1 MSPNRTHRLNLF
13 LLGAALVLLT
23 GCAGLTPRDART
35 QDPIATLLA
44 ARVTSINPGLQTFKG
59 TARVTL
65 ADENTSQRFKIAWA
79 AFLPDKIRLTILK
92 SGLPLETI
100 LADGTQVFFVSHTG
114 EHSPHR
120 IKDPNP
126 SLKRV
131 ISMPVRIQEIISLL
145 AGRIP
150 MEPFDSAMLSTD
162 GPSSETTLVLAR
174 KWRGTVGTVQ
184 VDQKNQILGFQR
196 LNNNRDPIYSTE
208 RRDLKSYGSHTIPM
222 KTVIND
228 SSGRTL
234 TLEITSFYPDVPVK
248 ESVFSLTEI
257 E

>member
-23 GCAGLTPRDART
+23 GCAGLTPGDARI
-35 QDPIATLLA
+35 QDPRAALLA
-44 ARVTSINPGLQTFKG
+44 ARITSLNHGLQTFKG

-65 ADENTSQRFKIAWA
+65 TEENTSQRFKIAWA
-79 AFLPDKIRLTILK
+79 ALLPDKIRLTILK
-92 SGLPLETI
+92 SGFPLETI

-114 EHSPHR
+114 EHPPHR
-120 IKDPNP
+120 IKSPNP

-131 ISMPVRIQEIISLL
+131 ISMPVRIQEIIALL

-150 MEPFDSAMLSTD
+150 MEPFDSAMLTKD
-162 GPSSETTLVLAR
+162 GPSSETTLVLTR
-174 KWRGTVGTVQ
+174 KWRGTVGTVL
-184 VDQKNQILGFQR
+184 VDQKDQIYAFQR
-196 LNNNRDPIYSTE
+196 LNSNRDPVYSAE
-208 RRDLKSYGSHTIPM
+208 RRDQKNYGPHTIPI

-228 SSGRTL
+228 PSGRTL

>member
-1 MSPNRTHRLNLF
+1 MRPNKPHLLNLF
-13 LLGAALVLLT
+13 LLGATLVLLT
-23 GCAGLTPRDART
+23 GCAGLTPRDARI
-35 QDPIATLLA
+35 QDPRAAFLA
-44 ARVTSINPGLQTFKG
+44 ARVTSINHGLQTFKG

-65 ADENTSQRFKIAWA
+65 TEANTSQRFRVAWA
-79 AFLPDKIRLTILK
+79 AHLPDKIRLTILK

-120 IKDPNP
+120 IKASNP
-126 SLKRV
+126 SLKPV

-145 AGRIP
+145 AGQIP
-150 MEPFDSAMLSTD
+150 MESFDRATLSTA
-162 GPSSETTLVLAR
+162 GPASETTLMLTR
-174 KWRGTVGTVQ
+174 KWRGTVGTVR
-184 VDQKNQILGFQR
+184 VDPKDQIHGFQR
-196 LNNNRDPIYSTE
+196 LKNNRDPIYSAE
-208 RRDLKSYGSHTIPM
+208 RKNLKSYGIHTIPM
-222 KTVIND
+222 KTVIYD
-228 SSGRTL
+228 PSGRTL

>member
-1 MSPNRTHRLNLF
+1 MRPNRPHGLNLF

-23 GCAGLTPRDART
+23 GCAGLAPRDARI
-35 QDPIATLLA
+35 QDPRAALLA
-44 ARVTSINPGLQTFKG
+44 DRVKSINQELHTFKG

-65 ADENTSQRFKIAWA
+65 TEKNLSQRFRIAWA
-79 AFLPDKIRLTILK
+79 ALLPDKIRLTILK

-100 LADGTQVFFVSHTG
+100 LADGSQVLFVSHTG

-131 ISMPVRIQEIISLL
+131 ISMPVRIQEIIALL

-150 MEPFDSAMLSTD
+150 MEPFDRAVMSNH
-162 GPSSETTLVLAR
+162 GPSAETTLVLTR
-174 KWRGTVGTVQ
+174 KWRGTVGTVR
-184 VDQKNQILGFQR
+184 VDQKDQIHGFQR
-196 LNNNRDPIYSTE
+196 LNSNRDPVYSTE
-208 RRDLKSYGSHTIPM
+208 RRNLKRYGIHTIPM

-228 SSGRTL
+228 PSGRTL